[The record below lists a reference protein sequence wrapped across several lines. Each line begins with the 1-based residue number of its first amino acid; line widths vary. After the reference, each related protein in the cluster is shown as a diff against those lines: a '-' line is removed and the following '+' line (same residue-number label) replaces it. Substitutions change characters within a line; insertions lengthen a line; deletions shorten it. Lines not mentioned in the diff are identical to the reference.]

1 LGVSDESRLRI
12 LPDFPKHPK
21 EPNVQSEALRNL
33 IAACIKSIQFCKYVG
48 CMKCQ
53 LIVFQRCIPKFQEM
67 LLFPS
72 PRARWNWLFTFLVL
86 FSIKITFQ
94 SIFIL
99 VAPSKRYWYLWH
111 VFLLTLSSQIHS
123 VILIVGNMEEQMV
136 CLSLR
141 IEGMQRSIFGLLYC
155 NYY

>member
-1 LGVSDESRLRI
+1 VFRRRLGAVSGFYLI
-12 LPDFPKHPK
+12 FPKHPK

-53 LIVFQRCIPKFQEM
+53 LIVLQRCIPKFQEM
-67 LLFPS
+67 LLSS
-72 PRARWNWLFTFLVL
+72 PRARSNWLFHILVL
-86 FSIKITFQ
+86 FLKKKIKITFQ

-123 VILIVGNMEEQMV
+123 VILIVSNA
-136 CLSLR
+136 R
-141 IEGMQRSIFGLLYC
+141 TNGLLVVE
-155 NYY
+155 N